1 MPSSRTLAP
10 IAALVALLV
19 AAPAAAQDA
28 VDGAAAGAPAEPPG
42 TAGGDLAA
50 DDDGGGPARF
60 PPSSV
65 RWKLVAGGVGLTAAA
80 YGIGAAC
87 AAAWPEVPGSD
98 ALYIPVAGPWI
109 TLGQSGCSPDDPG
122 CEAIVVVR
130 GILLVLDG
138 LVQAGGLA
146 VAGEGL
152 FMTTESETARAPMHR
167 PRPSRATAI
176 TVTPVPVVTER
187 QTGVGVVG
195 SF

>member
-1 MPSSRTLAP
+1 MRSPRTIAP
-10 IAALVALLV
+10 ITLLAALLV
-19 AAPAAAQDA
+19 AAPAAAQDPTG
-28 VDGAAAGAPAEPPG
+28 DGGAGVVPPE
-42 TAGGDLAA
+42 AGGTSEEAPSAAA
-50 DDDGGGPARF
+50 DDGDDPARF

-152 FMTTESETARAPMHR
+152 FMTTESDTARAPSR
-167 PRPSRATAI
+167 PRRAAAI
-176 TVTPVPVVTER
+176 SVTPVPVVTEH

>member
-1 MPSSRTLAP
+1 MPSPRTL
-10 IAALVALLV
+10 ALVALLATV
-19 AAPAAAQDA
+19 LVSAPAAAQ
-28 VDGAAAGAPAEPPG
+28 VAAAGDGDGEAAATEEPSRA
-42 TAGGDLAA
+42 AGEEALGDG
-50 DDDGGGPARF
+50 DDPARY

-152 FMTTESETARAPMHR
+152 FMTTESETGRAPAPPA
-167 PRPSRATAI
+167 PRRATAV
-176 TVTPVPVVTER
+176 TVTPVPMVTDR
-187 QTGVGVVG
+187 QTGLGVVG